1 MLPVLL
7 SSLESSC
14 HGWGSVSQ
22 DPVRHLLATPAKKTL
37 PTAGAVQGP
46 GRSLGNTASQVS
58 FSHTFQRAERAF
70 HFWYK
75 TFWVCLLTKTSFVP
89 ADSDLTEGPWIAQQL
104 GLCFTFPSWCI
115 CPIVSS
121 VLFQRCP
128 GIVSLLVTTGP
139 FLLCLERRQ
148 KSKCAKHLTAS
159 QWYKLHRREVS
170 IVKRSDSFKV
180 SGWLSSC

>member
-1 MLPVLL
+1 MLPVLH

-22 DPVRHLLATPAKKTL
+22 DPVHHLLATPAKKTL

-46 GRSLGNTASQVS
+46 GGSLGNTASQVS
-58 FSHTFQRAERAF
+58 FSHTFQGAERAF

-89 ADSDLTEGPWIAQQL
+89 TDSDLTEGPWIVQQL

-115 CPIVSS
+115 CPVASS
-121 VLFQRCP
+121 AKLPWDSVPLGNHGTFFSLFR
-128 GIVSLLVTTGP
+128 
-139 FLLCLERRQ
+139 
-148 KSKCAKHLTAS
+148 KAS
-159 QWYKLHRREVS
+159 EQQM
-170 IVKRSDSFKV
+170 
-180 SGWLSSC
+180 C